1 MITKK
6 LDRLSQNHKGETMV
20 RQIRDLK
27 EKVDALEQ
35 RIVALE
41 KSKQKSQLGEASS
54 PDITPARFSN
64 DTPANYRT

>member
-1 MITKK
+1 
-6 LDRLSQNHKGETMV
+6 MV

>member
-1 MITKK
+1 
-6 LDRLSQNHKGETMV
+6 MV

-41 KSKQKSQLGEASS
+41 KSKQKSQLSEASG
-54 PDITPARFSN
+54 PDRPITAARFSN
-64 DTPANYRT
+64 DRT